1 MNKSINIYR
10 DTTWQL
16 ACTFFPLRPD
26 EEVLRT
32 VVVNDSYVKILE
44 NDTVEK
50 VRDLLD
56 YLLKN

>member
-32 VVVNDSYVKILE
+32 VVVNDAYVKQIETATLE
-44 NDTVEK
+44 R